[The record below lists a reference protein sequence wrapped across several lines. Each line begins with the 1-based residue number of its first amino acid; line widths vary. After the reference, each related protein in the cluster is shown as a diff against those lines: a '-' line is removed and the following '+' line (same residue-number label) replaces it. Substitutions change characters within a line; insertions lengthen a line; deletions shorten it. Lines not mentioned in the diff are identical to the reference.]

1 MPDPEHLRILKK
13 GVKAFNY
20 WREKNPFIFTNLVKA
35 NLSGADLRG
44 ADLSRVHLS
53 EANLSEA
60 NLSGAD
66 LRGANLKK
74 ADLSRA
80 NLKQAHLRDARL
92 SWANLRGVNLSRTD
106 LSRANINGVNLSGA
120 DLSEADLRGAHL
132 SSANLIGTD
141 LGGAN
146 LRGAW
151 LRRADLSW
159 VHLSKAKLNMANL
172 SEAQLS
178 EAVLSEAYLKFA
190 DLRGA
195 QLKGSNLSRAQLNKA
210 NLRGVDLRGAQLT
223 GADLRR
229 TDLSGVDLRGAD
241 LSDADFRQA
250 IFENTIISS
259 RTVLTLIRFALKD
272 EQEAAIIFS
281 DEREI
286 AKNKNSSKKLKN
298 YQYLTI
304 EFQDEVSW
312 KNESLAFLLLSIQ
325 TTYNNCFYLS
335 STEDKDIKIIEKM
348 LERKCQVSAQDDIEL
363 KLLQQHSQLIIQY
376 AQYSAD
382 NEPQVATVLSTLA
395 ELICAITKSYK
406 TDTEGKRFAS
416 DLRKNNYIAEVMKNL
431 EKDLEQIAIPT
442 SNKVVLR
449 NTGKLLFL
457 ASKSLQTVLSA
468 IKETANIGEI
478 LVKMRKVDR

>member
-1 MPDPEHLRILKK
+1 MPDPKHLRKLEK

-20 WREKNPFIFTNLVKA
+20 WREKNPFSFTNLVKA
-35 NLSGADLRG
+35 NLSRANLRG
-44 ADLSRVHLS
+44 VNFSKVHLS

-60 NLSGAD
+60 DLSGAD

-80 NLKQAHLRDARL
+80 DFKQANLRDARL
-92 SWANLRGVNLSRTD
+92 SWANLRGVNLSSTD

-120 DLSEADLRGAHL
+120 DLSQADLRGAHL

-141 LGGAN
+141 LSGAN

-159 VHLSKAKLNMANL
+159 VNLSKAKLNRANL
-172 SEAQLS
+172 NEAQLF

-190 DLRGA
+190 DLR
-195 QLKGSNLSRAQLNKA
+195 RAQLTNANLSGANLNKA
-210 NLRGVDLRGAQLT
+210 SLRGADLRGAQLT
-223 GADLRR
+223 KANLRR
-229 TDLSGVDLRGAD
+229 ADLSGVDLRGAD
-241 LSDADFRQA
+241 LRDADLRQA

-259 RTVLTLIRFALKD
+259 RTVLTLLRFALTD
-272 EQEAAIIFS
+272 EQKASIIFS

-286 AKNKNSSKKLKN
+286 AKNKNSSEKFKN

-312 KNESLAFLLLSIQ
+312 KNEWLAFLLLSIQ

-335 STEDKDIKIIEKM
+335 STEDNDIKIIEKK
-348 LERKCQVSAQDDIEL
+348 LERKCQVSAKDDIEL
-363 KLLQQHSQLIIQY
+363 KVIQQHSQLILQY
-376 AQYSAD
+376 AQYSMD

-395 ELICAITKSYK
+395 ELICAISKSYK
-406 TDTEGKRFAS
+406 TDTEGKGFAP
-416 DLRKNNYIAEVMKNL
+416 DLRKSDYIAEVMKNL
-431 EKDLEQIAIPT
+431 EKDLEQVEIST

-457 ASKSLQTVLSA
+457 ASKSLLNLLGT
-468 IKETANIGEI
+468 IKKTANIGEI
-478 LVKMRKVDR
+478 LVKMKKS